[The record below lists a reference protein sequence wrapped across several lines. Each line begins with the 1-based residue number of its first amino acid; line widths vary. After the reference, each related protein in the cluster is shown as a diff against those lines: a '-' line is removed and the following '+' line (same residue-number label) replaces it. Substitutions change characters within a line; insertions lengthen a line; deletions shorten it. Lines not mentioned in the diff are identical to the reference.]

1 MNSDSAAVLVSTHI
15 PDYPKRSGKVREIY
29 DLGDRLVLIASDR
42 VSAFDYILPT
52 PIPNKGRLLTQLTRF
67 WLNWLQV
74 PHHLISTDLRDFPL
88 PFQRPELEGRSM
100 LCHKTEVFPVE
111 CVVRGYLM
119 GSGWKEYRQ
128 TQAVCGIPL
137 PANLQEAQKLPQP
150 LFTPATKAQSGH
162 DENISFA
169 QMIDIVG
176 PDVAEELR
184 RRSLDIYLRAA
195 EYAAQRGII
204 IADTKFEFGRLPSG
218 QIILIDEVLTPDSS
232 RFWPMSSY
240 QVGQSPPS
248 FDKQIIRDWLNSTS
262 WDKNSPPPELP
273 DEIVQKTVEKYQQAF
288 DLLTQP

>member
-232 RFWPMSSY
+232 RFWPLSSY

-248 FDKQIIRDWLNSTS
+248 FDKQIIRDWLNSTT